1 MTAAI
6 IIILASMLPAG
17 GLTPAEVD
25 LGAAMV
31 CAEAR
36 GASPMDRRA
45 VAGVLRN
52 RVAHTG
58 GTLASVALAP
68 RQFATPCPRRMVERG
83 HAADFLAGWLGLGM
97 PVWWSADVMAFQT
110 HRSARVAGRKWRDV
124 YGWRRVDGGRLA
136 HTFWC
141 GDMTSNRRPCGARQN
156 GG

>member
-1 MTAAI
+1 MTLLHALALALAA
-6 IIILASMLPAG
+6 LLPDA

-36 GASPMDRRA
+36 GESPKDRRA

-52 RVAHTG
+52 RVAASG

-68 RQFATPCPRRMVERG
+68 RQFAKPCPRRAVLPEHR
-83 HAADFLAGWLGLGM
+83 ADFLAGWLGLGM
-97 PVWWSADVMAFQT
+97 PEWWSPQVVAFQT
-110 HRSARVAGRKWRDV
+110 HRSARATGRVWREV

-136 HTFWC
+136 HTFWE
-141 GDMTSNRRPCGARQN
+141 RAP
-156 GG
+156 